1 MIWKAPG
8 WFVRRL
14 LVERAMWIVAGV
26 GTVAGLICGPLFL
39 WALPQWIGPVGTII
53 IWGTTVVGILIAIV
67 VVGWNLENLEKG
79 VDAETLVGRAI
90 ERAITAE
97 NCAVAHSVKEIAKVG
112 DIDHIVATPSA
123 VWVIETK
130 YKWVPKPFFNKVLK
144 GIAANTHAVREW
156 LPKGTPVRGC
166 LVLAFFVG
174 QPGKPEFAADG
185 EKIYAYYDTKSL
197 SKEMGKEGGKGPP
210 LDPTIVKQIW
220 ELSET

>member
-1 MIWKAPG
+1 MIRRAPG
-8 WFVRRL
+8 WFIRSL
-14 LVERAMWIVAGV
+14 FVEQAMWIVAGV

-39 WALPQWIGPVGTII
+39 WALPHWIGPVWTIV
-53 IWGTTVVGILIAIV
+53 IWGTTVVGILIAMV
-67 VVGWNLENLEKG
+67 AGWNLENLEKG
-79 VDAETLVGRAI
+79 VAAETLVGRAI

-130 YKWVPKPFFNKVLK
+130 YKWVPKAEFNKALSR
-144 GIAANTHAVREW
+144 IAANTHAVRQW

-174 QPGKPEFAADG
+174 SPGAPVFAADG
-185 EKIYAYYDTKSL
+185 VKIHAYYGTKSL
-197 SKEMGKEGGKGPP
+197 SKEMGKDGGKGPP
-210 LDPTIVKQIW
+210 LDPTIVKKIW
-220 ELSET
+220 ELSES